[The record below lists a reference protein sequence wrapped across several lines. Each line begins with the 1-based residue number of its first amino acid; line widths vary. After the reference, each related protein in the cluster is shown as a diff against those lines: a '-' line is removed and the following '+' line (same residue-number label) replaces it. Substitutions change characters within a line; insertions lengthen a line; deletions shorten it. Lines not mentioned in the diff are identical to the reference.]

1 MRKRFLR
8 SGLGLLLLILSSQL
22 LAATQIKGMRVW
34 RAPDNTRLVFDLTG
48 PVKASVFTL
57 SAPDRIVIDL
67 SGAQLDGGLN
77 EKPLRNTPIT
87 GLRAAQRSP
96 GEVRLVLDTKGALT
110 PKSFTLAPNKE
121 YGNRLV
127 VDLYDQGT
135 DPATSD
141 IPATVTPNLPATPVT
156 PAQPATRLPSS
167 PSGKR
172 DVVVVIDPGHGGED
186 PGAIGRGRLYE
197 KNVVLAIAKQLQA
210 NLNRQKGFRAE
221 LTRTSDY
228 FIPLRQRQVIARKKG
243 ADLFISIHAD
253 SAPSSSAEGVT
264 VFALSQR
271 GATSEAARWLADA
284 ENRSDQVGG
293 VSDALDNKDPMLA
306 GVLMDLSMTATVASS
321 LEVGQTILGQV
332 GRATKLLHSRV
343 EQAGFVV
350 LKSPDIPSILVETGF
365 ITNANESAKLASPAH
380 QGLLARQIQAG
391 VVQYFQHRPPPGT
404 YLAWQREQRGG
415 KLGIVR
421 GVDQHRVQPGESLSL
436 IARRYDVDLSTLRAA
451 NRLKGDRIRSGQVL
465 TIPTHELAA
474 SND

>member
-1 MRKRFLR
+1 MRKRFFR

-135 DPATSD
+135 DPAASD

-253 SAPSSSAEGVT
+253 SAPSASAEGVT

-321 LEVGQTILGQV
+321 LEVG
-332 GRATKLLHSRV
+332 
-343 EQAGFVV
+343 
-350 LKSPDIPSILVETGF
+350 F

-391 VVQYFQHRPPPGT
+391 IVQYFQHRPPPGT
-404 YLAWQREQRGG
+404 YLAWQREQRGDKVG
-415 KLGIVR
+415 SVR
-421 GVDQHRVQPGESLSL
+421 GFDQHRVQPGESLSL

-451 NRLKGDRIRSGQVL
+451 NGLRGNRIRSGQVL